1 MSPTFLRPVG
11 RERRQADRPRRP
23 DGTLNGGGEPCLP
36 ALHWGVPS
44 RDGAAAR
51 PHAGDRR
58 RPGASVGPFAGA
70 RIPTPAGDAAPAEAV
85 ARISAAVAH
94 LEEPMP
100 AYQRILIT
108 GAAGRLGSQLRA
120 GLAPLASSIRLADRT
135 PLGGLQAHEEEA
147 VFDLSDM
154 AATVAATEGCDAI
167 VHFGGA
173 ALESP
178 WQSILDDSIRGSYH
192 VYEGARR
199 NGVKRVV
206 YASSVHAIGYHEVE
220 AHIGVD
226 APVRPD
232 SLYGV
237 SKTFVE
243 SLSRLY
249 WDKFGIESVCLR
261 IFSSFPEPADRR
273 MLWSYLSFAD
283 CVRLVEASLTA
294 PRVGHTISFGLS
306 DNRVKPVNDGGAAHL
321 GFAARDSSE
330 PFRAKV
336 EAEKPPV
343 DPTSPSARY
352 LGGWFC
358 DLGHPDDPPA

>member
-1 MSPTFLRPVG
+1 
-11 RERRQADRPRRP
+11 
-23 DGTLNGGGEPCLP
+23 
-36 ALHWGVPS
+36 
-44 RDGAAAR
+44 
-51 PHAGDRR
+51 
-58 RPGASVGPFAGA
+58 
-70 RIPTPAGDAAPAEAV
+70 
-85 ARISAAVAH
+85 
-94 LEEPMP
+94 MP
-100 AYQRILIT
+100 QYERILIT
-108 GAAGRLGSQLRA
+108 GAAGRLGSELRK
-120 GLAPLASSIRLADRT
+120 GLAPLAHTLRLADRA
-135 PLGGLQAHEEEA
+135 PLGELAAHEEEA
-147 VFDLSDM
+147 VFDLADM

-167 VHFGGA
+167 VHFGAA

-178 WQSILDDSIRGSYH
+178 WAAILDSNIRGSYH
-192 VYEGARR
+192 VYEGARKH
-199 NGVKRVV
+199 GVKRVV

-220 AHIGVD
+220 AHIGVE

-294 PRVGHTISFGLS
+294 PRVAHTISFGLS
-306 DNRVKPVNDGGAAHL
+306 DNKVKTVENRGADHL
-321 GFAARDSSE
+321 GYKAKDSSE
-330 PFRAKV
+330 PFRAAV
-336 EAEKPPV
+336 EAKTPV
-343 DPTSPSARY
+343 PDPKAASAKY

-358 DLGHPDDPPA
+358 ELGHPDDEVGS

>member
-1 MSPTFLRPVG
+1 
-11 RERRQADRPRRP
+11 
-23 DGTLNGGGEPCLP
+23 
-36 ALHWGVPS
+36 
-44 RDGAAAR
+44 
-51 PHAGDRR
+51 
-58 RPGASVGPFAGA
+58 
-70 RIPTPAGDAAPAEAV
+70 
-85 ARISAAVAH
+85 
-94 LEEPMP
+94 MP
-100 AYQRILIT
+100 QYDRILLT
-108 GAAGRLGSQLRA
+108 GAAGRLGTELRR
-120 GLAPLASSIRLADRT
+120 GLAPLASTIRLADVK
-135 PLGGLQAHEEEA
+135 PVGDLAANEEEA
-147 VFDLSDM
+147 IFDLADM
-154 AATVAATEGCDAI
+154 DAAIAATRDCDAI

-178 WQSILDDSIRGSYH
+178 WQTILDASIRGSYH
-192 VYEGARR
+192 IYEGARKHGAR
-199 NGVKRVV
+199 RVV

-220 AHIGVD
+220 AQIGVD

-283 CVRLVEASLTA
+283 CVRLVEAALTA

-306 DNRVKPVNDGGAAHL
+306 DNRVRTVDNTGAAHL
-321 GFAARDSSE
+321 GFVPRDSSE
-330 PFRAKV
+330 PFRDKV
-336 EAEKPPV
+336 EAATPAP
-343 DPTSPSARY
+343 DPKSPASRY

-358 DLGHPDDPPA
+358 ELGHPDDDGG

>member
-1 MSPTFLRPVG
+1 
-11 RERRQADRPRRP
+11 
-23 DGTLNGGGEPCLP
+23 
-36 ALHWGVPS
+36 
-44 RDGAAAR
+44 
-51 PHAGDRR
+51 
-58 RPGASVGPFAGA
+58 
-70 RIPTPAGDAAPAEAV
+70 
-85 ARISAAVAH
+85 
-94 LEEPMP
+94 MP
-100 AYQRILIT
+100 QYQRILIT
-108 GAAGRLGSQLRA
+108 GAAGRLGSLLRT
-120 GLAPLASSIRLADRT
+120 GLAPLAEKIRLAGRQSFGDLA
-135 PLGGLQAHEEEA
+135 PHEEEA

-154 AATVAATEGCDAI
+154 DATIAATRDCDAI

-173 ALESP
+173 PHESP
-178 WQSILDDSIRGSYH
+178 WQTILDSSIRGSYH
-192 VYEGARR
+192 IYEGARQH
-199 NGVKRVV
+199 GAKRVI

-237 SKTFVE
+237 SKNFVE

-294 PRVGHTISFGLS
+294 PRVGHTISFGIS
-306 DNRVKPVNDGGAAHL
+306 DNKVKTVDNSGANHL
-321 GFAARDSSE
+321 GFVPRDSAE
-330 PFRAKV
+330 PFRQAV
-336 EAEKPPV
+336 EARTSV
-343 DPTSPSARY
+343 SDPKAPSVKY

-358 DLGHPDDPPA
+358 ELGHPDDKP